1 MYKNILLMAS
11 LKILIVDDEFGIRE
25 GIKRILR
32 KHSSSF
38 PFIEEDFDFELSEAE
53 DGLLALEKIKKNNY
67 DIILLDNKLPGM
79 EGIEILSKIRELK
92 KEASVMMIT
101 SYASLELAVEA
112 TQKGAYNFVPKPF
125 TPEEL
130 RTAIDDLVKHL
141 YLKRMTR
148 NLSKEGRQIRFQFLS
163 VLSHELKSPLNAI
176 EGYLRI
182 MQDKQAGDK
191 IENYDTM
198 INRSMERING
208 MRGLI
213 MDLLDLTRIQSGEKK
228 RELKKIDLVDIA
240 RQAVATIEPLAIQKN
255 IKLDIQL
262 PEMLYMKADSTELEI
277 IFNNLLS
284 NGIKYNK
291 DYGDLK
297 FCITENNHK
306 ILIEVEDSGIG
317 MSEDEQ
323 AMLFKEF
330 VRIKNAQTRK
340 ISGSGLGLSIVKKI
354 VDLYNG
360 DILVESESGKGT
372 KFMIE
377 LPV

>member
-1 MYKNILLMAS
+1 MAS

-125 TPEEL
+125 TPDEL

-148 NLSKEGRQIRFQFLS
+148 NLSKEGRQIRFHFLS

-176 EGYLRI
+176 DGYLRI

-228 RELKKIDLVDIA
+228 RELKKTELVDIA

-297 FCITENNHK
+297 FIITENNHK

-317 MSEDEQ
+317 MSNDEQ

-354 VDLYNG
+354 VDLYHG

-377 LPV
+377 LPL